1 MSLHVT
7 EKDHI
12 LGPAEAP
19 IEIVEYADYQCPYCK
34 KAFYIMQDI
43 LKEQGDNIRFVF
55 RNFPLEEVH
64 PYALHAA
71 IAAEAASGQGK
82 FWEMHDILLENQKEL
97 DDAHLIEYARIIDMD
112 VKKFRHDF
120 SLESYARKVQEDY
133 ASGEK
138 NGVDSTPTFFV
149 NGRMYEGNWTTA
161 EFPEYLRSLLP

>member
-82 FWEMHDILLENQKEL
+82 FWEMHDILLENQREL

-112 VKKFRHDF
+112 VEKFRHDF
-120 SLESYARKVQEDY
+120 SLESYVRKVQEDY

-149 NGRMYEGNWTTA
+149 NGRKYEGNWTTA